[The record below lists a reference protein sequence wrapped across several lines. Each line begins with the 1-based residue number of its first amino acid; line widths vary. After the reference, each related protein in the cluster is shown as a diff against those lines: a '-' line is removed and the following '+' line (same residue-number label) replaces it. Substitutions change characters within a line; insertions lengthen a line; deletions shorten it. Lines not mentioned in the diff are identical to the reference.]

1 MFLAGDQ
8 FTGPAVAVK
17 TFQPL
22 PVDELRRTSVL
33 MTEVESDRPG
43 ETAFRGEIIIKA
55 RKGWRALDLKELWAY
70 RELLWVLTMRDIK
83 VRYKQTVLGFAWAI
97 IQPVM
102 MMVVFS
108 IFFGRLAKMP
118 SEGHA
123 YPVFVYAALLPW
135 TFFQNSVTSSS
146 NSLVGS
152 ANLVSKVY
160 FPRLII
166 PLSAVGGGLVD
177 LLISTGVLLLLMLLY
192 GVAFSVNLL
201 AAPLLIA
208 GVIFTALGVGTF
220 LSALTVAYRDF
231 RYVIPFMLQFWMFA
245 TPVVYPVSLV
255 PDQWRW
261 LYYLNPMAG
270 LIEGFRSAFLA
281 RPFDFTALA
290 LSLAVAVALFTVGVA
305 YFEKVE
311 RRFADII

>member
-1 MFLAGDQ
+1 MSIENLNSELGVPAREELALG
-8 FTGPAVAVK
+8 GSNSGS
-17 TFQPL
+17 
-22 PVDELRRTSVL
+22 RTHV
-33 MTEVESDRPG
+33 TVIE
-43 ETAFRGEIIIKA
+43 A

-70 RELLWVLTMRDIK
+70 RELFWVLTVRDIK

-108 IFFGRLAKMP
+108 IFFGGLAKIP
-118 SEGHA
+118 SDGVA

-135 TFFQNSVTSSS
+135 TFFQNAVSGSS

-152 ANLVSKVY
+152 AHLVSKVY

-177 LLISTGVLLLLMLLY
+177 FFISACVLLILMIYYGVSLSLNLLM
-192 GVAFSVNLL
+192 
-201 AAPLLIA
+201 APVLMA
-208 GVIFTALGVGTF
+208 GVTLTALGVGTF

-245 TPVVYPVSLV
+245 TPVVYPASIV
-255 PDQWRW
+255 PEQWRW
-261 LYYLNPMAG
+261 ALYINPMAG
-270 LIEGFRSAFLA
+270 IVEGFRASFLG
-281 RPFDFTALA
+281 RSFDFEALG
-290 LSLAVAVALFTVGVA
+290 LSLAVAATLFLAGVA